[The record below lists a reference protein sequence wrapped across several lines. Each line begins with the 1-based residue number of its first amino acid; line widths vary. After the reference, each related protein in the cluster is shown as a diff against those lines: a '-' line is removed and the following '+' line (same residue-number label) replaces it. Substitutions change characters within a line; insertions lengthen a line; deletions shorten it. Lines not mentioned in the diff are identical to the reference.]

1 MNNLGQ
7 KIFHLLIIIL
17 TTFLSS
23 IFIAFN
29 LSIYNKEYNDL
40 KEKFM
45 IINSTIQKNSY
56 NPIFMENEVYVVIF
70 NRAGNIDKIINY
82 SSNDLTDSEIKELV
96 INNVNKI
103 NSKKI
108 ESLYTSDYVFMETKE
123 GNLIMVNNTST
134 KSYLLKELFKSILVF
149 ITLET
154 IQVII
159 SLNITKRIVKPVN
172 EAFIRQK
179 QFIYDASHEL
189 KTPIAIISA
198 SAEMLEK
205 NPKEKKWL
213 DNIKTENNRMN
224 KLVISLLD
232 LSKSENIKENEVYTN
247 VNLSKVIKNKALTFE
262 SLIYENSLELDVD
275 VVNDIMFNCNEDRIK
290 ELLSI
295 LMDNAIKHS
304 LPNSQITVKLSKEKN
319 NIYLSVKNKGKEIP
333 VSEREKIFERF
344 YRLDKSRNRD
354 DNRYGI
360 GLSIAKNIVI
370 NHNGTISVNCK
381 DGYTTFIVNFKQK

>member
-70 NRAGNIDKIINY
+70 NRTGNIDKIINY
-82 SSNDLTDSEIKELV
+82 SSNDLTDSEIKKLV

-198 SAEMLEK
+198 STEMLEK

-213 DNIKTENNRMN
+213 DNIKTENSRMN

-232 LSKSENIKENEVYTN
+232 LSKSENIKENEVYTS

-333 VSEREKIFERF
+333 ISEREKIFERF

>member
-275 VVNDIMFNCNEDRIK
+275 VANDIMFNCNEDRIK

-333 VSEREKIFERF
+333 VSEKEKIFERF

>member
-17 TTFLSS
+17 TTFLFS

-70 NRAGNIDKIINY
+70 NRTGNIDKIINY
-82 SSNDLTDSEIKELV
+82 SSNDLTDNEIKELV

-213 DNIKTENNRMN
+213 DNIKTENSRMN

-275 VVNDIMFNCNEDRIK
+275 VVDDIMFNCNEDRIK

>member
-70 NRAGNIDKIINY
+70 NRTGNIDKIINY

-213 DNIKTENNRMN
+213 NNIKTENNRMN

-360 GLSIAKNIVI
+360 GLSITKNIVI
-370 NHNGTISVNCK
+370 NHNGTINVNCK

>member
-70 NRAGNIDKIINY
+70 NRMGNIDKIINY

-213 DNIKTENNRMN
+213 NNIKTENNRMN

-275 VVNDIMFNCNEDRIK
+275 VANDIMFNCNEDRIK

>member
-70 NRAGNIDKIINY
+70 NRTGNIDKIINY

-213 DNIKTENNRMN
+213 ENIKTENNRMN

-232 LSKSENIKENEVYTN
+232 LSKSENIKENEVYTS

-354 DNRYGI
+354 GNRYGI

>member
-198 SAEMLEK
+198 STEMLEK

-213 DNIKTENNRMN
+213 ENIKTENNRMN

>member
-70 NRAGNIDKIINY
+70 NRTGNIDKIINY

-108 ESLYTSDYVFMETKE
+108 ESLYTSDYVFMEKKE

-232 LSKSENIKENEVYTN
+232 LSKSENIKENEVYTS

-333 VSEREKIFERF
+333 ISEREKIFERF

-381 DGYTTFIVNFKQK
+381 DGYTTFMVNFKQK

>member
-108 ESLYTSDYVFMETKE
+108 ESLYTSDYVFMETNE

-275 VVNDIMFNCNEDRIK
+275 VANDIMFNCNEDRIK

-381 DGYTTFIVNFKQK
+381 DGYTTFMVNFKQK

>member
-70 NRAGNIDKIINY
+70 NRTGNIDKIINY

-172 EAFIRQK
+172 ESFIRQK

-213 DNIKTENNRMN
+213 ENIKTENNRMN

-232 LSKSENIKENEVYTN
+232 LSKSENIKENEVYTS

-319 NIYLSVKNKGKEIP
+319 NIYLAVKNKGKEIP
-333 VSEREKIFERF
+333 ISEREKIFERF
-344 YRLDKSRNRD
+344 YRLDKSRNRG

-381 DGYTTFIVNFKQK
+381 DGYTTFMVNFKQK

>member
-70 NRAGNIDKIINY
+70 NRTGNIDKIINY

-213 DNIKTENNRMN
+213 ENIKTENNRMN

-333 VSEREKIFERF
+333 ISEREKIFERF

-381 DGYTTFIVNFKQK
+381 DGYTTFMVNFKQK

>member
-70 NRAGNIDKIINY
+70 NRTGNIDKIINY

-262 SLIYENSLELDVD
+262 SLIYENSLELDID
-275 VVNDIMFNCNEDRIK
+275 VANDIMFNCNEDRIK

-354 DNRYGI
+354 GNRYGI

-370 NHNGTISVNCK
+370 NHNGTIRVNCK
-381 DGYTTFIVNFKQK
+381 DGYTTFEVNFKQK

>member
-70 NRAGNIDKIINY
+70 NRTGNIDKIINY

-213 DNIKTENNRMN
+213 NNIKTENNRMN

-262 SLIYENSLELDVD
+262 SLIYEKSLELDVD

>member
-205 NPKEKKWL
+205 NPKERKWL
-213 DNIKTENNRMN
+213 ENIKTENNRMN

-232 LSKSENIKENEVYTN
+232 LSKSENIKENEVYTS

-333 VSEREKIFERF
+333 ISEREKIFERF

-381 DGYTTFIVNFKQK
+381 DGYTTFMVNFKQK

>member
-70 NRAGNIDKIINY
+70 NRTGNIDKIINY

-96 INNVNKI
+96 INNVNKKKK
-103 NSKKI
+103 KKI

-172 EAFIRQK
+172 ESYKKQK

-275 VVNDIMFNCNEDRIK
+275 VANDIMFNCNEDRIK

-333 VSEREKIFERF
+333 VSERGKIFERF

-370 NHNGTISVNCK
+370 NHNGTINVNCK
-381 DGYTTFIVNFKQK
+381 DGYTTFMVNFKQK

>member
-205 NPKEKKWL
+205 NPKERKWL
-213 DNIKTENNRMN
+213 ENIKTENNRMN

-232 LSKSENIKENEVYTN
+232 LSKSENIKENEVYTS

-275 VVNDIMFNCNEDRIK
+275 VANDIMFNCNEDRIK

-304 LPNSQITVKLSKEKN
+304 LPNSQIAVKLSKGKN

>member
-70 NRAGNIDKIINY
+70 NKTGNIDKIINY

-198 SAEMLEK
+198 STEMLEK

-213 DNIKTENNRMN
+213 ENIKTENNRMN

-354 DNRYGI
+354 GNRYGI

>member
-70 NRAGNIDKIINY
+70 NRMGNIDKIINY
-82 SSNDLTDSEIKELV
+82 SSNDLTDSEIKKLV

-354 DNRYGI
+354 SNRYGI

-381 DGYTTFIVNFKQK
+381 DGYTTFMVNFKQK

>member
-70 NRAGNIDKIINY
+70 NRMGNIDKIINY
-82 SSNDLTDSEIKELV
+82 SSNDLTDNEIKELV

-134 KSYLLKELFKSILVF
+134 KSYLLRELFKSILVF

-172 EAFIRQK
+172 ESFIRQK

-381 DGYTTFIVNFKQK
+381 DGYTTFTVNFKQK

>member
-70 NRAGNIDKIINY
+70 NRTGNIDKIINY

-198 SAEMLEK
+198 STEMLEK

-213 DNIKTENNRMN
+213 DNIKTENSRMN

-232 LSKSENIKENEVYTN
+232 LSKSENIKENEVYTS

-333 VSEREKIFERF
+333 ISEREKIFERF

-354 DNRYGI
+354 GNRYGI

-370 NHNGTISVNCK
+370 NHNGAIRVNCK

>member
-70 NRAGNIDKIINY
+70 NRTGNIDKIINY
-82 SSNDLTDSEIKELV
+82 SSNDLTDSEIKKLV

-134 KSYLLKELFKSILVF
+134 KGYLLKELFKSILVF

-172 EAFIRQK
+172 ESFIRQK

-232 LSKSENIKENEVYTN
+232 LSKSENIKENEVYTS

-333 VSEREKIFERF
+333 ISEREKIFERF

-381 DGYTTFIVNFKQK
+381 DGYTTFMVNFKQK

>member
-1 MNNLGQ
+1 
-7 KIFHLLIIIL
+7 
-17 TTFLSS
+17 
-23 IFIAFN
+23 
-29 LSIYNKEYNDL
+29 
-40 KEKFM
+40 
-45 IINSTIQKNSY
+45 
-56 NPIFMENEVYVVIF
+56 
-70 NRAGNIDKIINY
+70 
-82 SSNDLTDSEIKELV
+82 
-96 INNVNKI
+96 
-103 NSKKI
+103 
-108 ESLYTSDYVFMETKE
+108 
-123 GNLIMVNNTST
+123 MVNNTST

-172 EAFIRQK
+172 ESFIRQK

-232 LSKSENIKENEVYTN
+232 LSKSENIKENEVYTS

-262 SLIYENSLELDVD
+262 SLIYENSLELDVY

-319 NIYLSVKNKGKEIP
+319 NIYLAVKNKGKEIP
-333 VSEREKIFERF
+333 ISEREKIFERF

-370 NHNGTISVNCK
+370 NHNGTINVNCK

>member
-70 NRAGNIDKIINY
+70 NRMGNIDKIINY
-82 SSNDLTDSEIKELV
+82 SSNDLTDNEIKELV

-198 SAEMLEK
+198 STEMLEK

-213 DNIKTENNRMN
+213 ENIKTENSRMN

-354 DNRYGI
+354 GNRYGI

>member
-70 NRAGNIDKIINY
+70 NRTGNIDKIINY

-198 SAEMLEK
+198 STEMLEK

-213 DNIKTENNRMN
+213 ENIKTENSRMN

-319 NIYLSVKNKGKEIP
+319 NIYLFVKNKGKEIP

-354 DNRYGI
+354 GNRYGI

>member
-70 NRAGNIDKIINY
+70 NRMGNIDKIINY

>member
-149 ITLET
+149 IILET

-172 EAFIRQK
+172 ESFIRQK

-213 DNIKTENNRMN
+213 ENIKTENNRMN

-304 LPNSQITVKLSKEKN
+304 LPNSQIIVKLSKEKN

-333 VSEREKIFERF
+333 ISEREKIFERF

>member
-70 NRAGNIDKIINY
+70 NRMGNIDKIINY

-108 ESLYTSDYVFMETKE
+108 KSLYTSDYVFMETNE

-275 VVNDIMFNCNEDRIK
+275 VANDIMFNCNEDRIK

>member
-70 NRAGNIDKIINY
+70 NRTGNIDKIINY

-198 SAEMLEK
+198 STEMLEK

-213 DNIKTENNRMN
+213 ENIKTENSRMN

-354 DNRYGI
+354 GNRYGI

>member
-70 NRAGNIDKIINY
+70 NRTGNIDKIINY

-172 EAFIRQK
+172 ESFIRQK

-213 DNIKTENNRMN
+213 ENIKTENNRMN

-275 VVNDIMFNCNEDRIK
+275 VANDIMFNCNEDRIK

>member
-70 NRAGNIDKIINY
+70 NRTGNIDKIINY

-172 EAFIRQK
+172 ESFIRQK

-333 VSEREKIFERF
+333 ISEREKIFERF

-354 DNRYGI
+354 DNCYGI

-381 DGYTTFIVNFKQK
+381 DGYTTFMVNFKQK

>member
-17 TTFLSS
+17 TTFLFS

-70 NRAGNIDKIINY
+70 NRTGNIDKIINY

>member
-56 NPIFMENEVYVVIF
+56 NPIFMGNEVYVVIF
-70 NRAGNIDKIINY
+70 NRTGNIDKIINY

-275 VVNDIMFNCNEDRIK
+275 VANDIMFNCNEDRIK

-304 LPNSQITVKLSKEKN
+304 FPNSQITVKLSKEKN

>member
-70 NRAGNIDKIINY
+70 NRTGNIDKIINY

-172 EAFIRQK
+172 ESFIRQK

-232 LSKSENIKENEVYTN
+232 LSKSENIKENEVYTS

-319 NIYLSVKNKGKEIP
+319 NIYLAVKNKGKEIP
-333 VSEREKIFERF
+333 ISEREKIFERF

-370 NHNGTISVNCK
+370 NHNGTINVNCK

>member
-70 NRAGNIDKIINY
+70 NRTGNIDKIINY

-149 ITLET
+149 IILET

-275 VVNDIMFNCNEDRIK
+275 VANDIMFNCNEDRIK

-295 LMDNAIKHS
+295 LMDNAIKYS

-333 VSEREKIFERF
+333 ISEREKIFERF

-381 DGYTTFIVNFKQK
+381 DGYTTFMVNFKQK

>member
-70 NRAGNIDKIINY
+70 NRTGNIDKIINY

-172 EAFIRQK
+172 ESFIRQK

-275 VVNDIMFNCNEDRIK
+275 VANDIMFNCNEDRIK

-333 VSEREKIFERF
+333 VSERGKIFERF

-370 NHNGTISVNCK
+370 NHNGTINVNCK
-381 DGYTTFIVNFKQK
+381 DGYTTFMVNFKQK

>member
-70 NRAGNIDKIINY
+70 NRMGNIDKIINY
-82 SSNDLTDSEIKELV
+82 SSNDLTDNEIKELV

-149 ITLET
+149 IILET

-275 VVNDIMFNCNEDRIK
+275 VANDIMFNCNEDRIK

-304 LPNSQITVKLSKEKN
+304 FPNSQITVKLSKEKN

>member
-70 NRAGNIDKIINY
+70 NRTGNIDKIINY

-149 ITLET
+149 IILET

-295 LMDNAIKHS
+295 LIDNAIKHS

-370 NHNGTISVNCK
+370 NHNGTINVNCK

>member
-70 NRAGNIDKIINY
+70 NRTGNIDKIINY
-82 SSNDLTDSEIKELV
+82 SSNDLTDSEIKKLV

-134 KSYLLKELFKSILVF
+134 KGYLLKELFKSILVF

-172 EAFIRQK
+172 ESFIRQK

-232 LSKSENIKENEVYTN
+232 LSKSENIKENEVYTS

-304 LPNSQITVKLSKEKN
+304 LPNSQIIVKLSKEKN

-333 VSEREKIFERF
+333 ISEREKIFERF

-381 DGYTTFIVNFKQK
+381 DGYTTFMVNFKQK

>member
-70 NRAGNIDKIINY
+70 NRTGNIDKIINY

-172 EAFIRQK
+172 ESFIRQK

-354 DNRYGI
+354 GNRYGI

>member
-70 NRAGNIDKIINY
+70 NRVGNIDKIINY

-108 ESLYTSDYVFMETKE
+108 ESLYTSDYVFMETNE

-134 KSYLLKELFKSILVF
+134 KSYLLKQLFKSILVF

-247 VNLSKVIKNKALTFE
+247 VNLSKAIKNKALTFE

-275 VVNDIMFNCNEDRIK
+275 VANDIMFNCNEDRIK

-295 LMDNAIKHS
+295 LMDNAIRYS

-333 VSEREKIFERF
+333 ISEREKIFERF
-344 YRLDKSRNRD
+344 YRLDKSRNRN